1 MKYHI
6 ITYGCQMNTHD
17 SEIISGVL
25 EEHDYRETND
35 LNDADLIILNT
46 CCVRENAERKVYG
59 RIGNLKYYKR
69 KNPNLVIAVTGC
81 MVQLPHVIKY
91 ISEKLPY
98 VDLLFGIRNIG
109 KLPQYIEDARDAT
122 SPLIKVNQEE
132 HHLGE
137 NLPVKRED
145 NIKAWVTITYGCNNF
160 CSYCIV
166 PYVRGREESRKP
178 HEIIEEV
185 KQLAR
190 KGYSEIILLGQNV
203 NSYGKDLDND
213 ITFPKL
219 LRKINKIDGIKR
231 IRFLTSHPK
240 DLSDEL
246 ILAMRD
252 CEKVC
257 EHIHLPVQAGS
268 NRILEK
274 MNRKYTREHY
284 IKLIEKLRYHIPNIA
299 ITTDI
304 IVGFPGETEQDF
316 QDTLDLIKTVEFDS
330 AFTFIYSKRK
340 GTPAAKMENQVDDE
354 IKKERLNKLMKL
366 QDSISAKKNYK
377 LKYKVLEVLVEGKSK
392 NNPERLSGRT
402 RSIKLVNFKGTDDL
416 IGKLVNVRIVV
427 PHTWSM
433 IGELVN

>member
-25 EEHDYRETND
+25 EKHSYRETNN

-81 MVQLPHVIKY
+81 MVQLSHVTKY

-98 VDLLFGIRNIG
+98 VDLLFGIRNIE

-122 SPLIKVNQEE
+122 STLIKVNQEA
-132 HHLGE
+132 HDLGE

-190 KGYSEIILLGQNV
+190 KEYSEMILLGQNV
-203 NSYGKDLDND
+203 NSYGKDLDDN

-246 ILAMRD
+246 IFAMRD

-257 EHIHLPVQAGS
+257 EHIHLPVQSGS

-284 IKLIEKLRYHIPNIA
+284 IKLIEKLRYHIPSIA

-316 QDTLDLIKTVEFDS
+316 QDTLDLVKTIEFDS

-340 GTPAAKMENQVDDE
+340 GTPAAKMEDQVDDI

-366 QDSISAKKNYK
+366 QDSISAKKNYM
-377 LKYKVLEVLVEGKSK
+377 LKGKTLEVLVEGRSK

-402 RSIKLVNFKGTDDL
+402 RTIKLVNFKGTEDL

>member
-1 MKYHI
+1 MKYRI

-17 SEIISGVL
+17 SETISGVL
-25 EEHDYRETND
+25 EKQGYKKTYNLKE
-35 LNDADLIILNT
+35 ADLIILNT

-69 KNPNLVIAVTGC
+69 KNPNLIIAVTGC
-81 MVQLPHVIKY
+81 MVQLPHVVKY
-91 ISEKLPY
+91 ISDNLSF
-98 VDLLFGIRNIG
+98 VDLLFGINNI
-109 KLPQYIEDARDAT
+109 KNLPQYIEDTKEAT
-122 SPLIKVNQEE
+122 SPLVKTKQGRNNIDEKLPIK
-132 HHLGE
+132 
-137 NLPVKRED
+137 RDD

-166 PYVRGREESRKP
+166 PYVRGREKSRKP
-178 HEIIEEV
+178 NDIIEEV
-185 KQLAR
+185 KQLASQ
-190 KGYSEIILLGQNV
+190 GYMEVVLLGQNV
-203 NSYGKDLDND
+203 NSYGKDLDETF
-213 ITFPKL
+213 TFPEL
-219 LRKINKIDGIKR
+219 LREINEVDGIER

-246 ILAMRD
+246 ILAIRD
-252 CEKVC
+252 CDKVC

-268 NRILEK
+268 NKILKK

-284 IKLIEKLRYHIPNIA
+284 ISLTEKLRYHIPDIA

-330 AFTFIYSKRK
+330 AFTFMYSKRQ
-340 GTPAAKMENQVDDE
+340 GTPAAIMENQVDE
-354 IKKERLNKLMKL
+354 ETKKDRLNRLMEL
-366 QDSISAKKNYK
+366 QDFISEKKNRK
-377 LKYKVLEVLVEGKSK
+377 LKDQTLEVLVEGKSK

-402 RSIKLVNFKGTDDL
+402 RSMKLVNFKGPKEL
-416 IGKLVNVRIVV
+416 IGRLVNVKIIA

-433 IGELVN
+433 IGKLVN